1 MIQESLTLDLSTYTQ
16 DTFSSAN
23 ESQKRGPREWSDV
36 ELISRL
42 FKMDTQASAQ
52 WLKQTGSL
60 SALVNSST
68 SAQAVMEFASRYIK
82 EDLKRGDAL
91 TDVHAVRSY
100 LTTRLRG
107 YPYEVFSC
115 LFLDNKHRVI
125 EYQELFKGTI
135 DSSAV
140 HPREV
145 VRKVLDFNAAAV
157 IFAHNHPSGVAEPS
171 QADHRITDKL
181 KEALGLIDCRVLDHF
196 IIGDEVVSFA
206 ERGYL

>member
-1 MIQESLTLDLSTYTQ
+1 MIQEALPLPQVTYKAST
-16 DTFSSAN
+16 FNSAK
-23 ESQKRGPREWSDV
+23 ECSERGPRSLSDI
-36 ELISRL
+36 ELVSLL
-42 FKMDTQASAQ
+42 FKMDLQTSAQ
-52 WLKQTGSL
+52 WLEQMGSL
-60 SALVNSST
+60 SALVNSSDL
-68 SAQAVMEFASRYIK
+68 AQSMVEFTSRYIK

-91 TDVHAVRSY
+91 TDVHAVREY
-100 LTTRLRG
+100 LVTRLRG

-125 EYQELFKGTI
+125 EYEELFKGTI

-145 VRKVLDFNAAAV
+145 VRKVIGHNAAAV

-181 KEALGLIDCRVLDHF
+181 KDALGLLDCRVLDHF